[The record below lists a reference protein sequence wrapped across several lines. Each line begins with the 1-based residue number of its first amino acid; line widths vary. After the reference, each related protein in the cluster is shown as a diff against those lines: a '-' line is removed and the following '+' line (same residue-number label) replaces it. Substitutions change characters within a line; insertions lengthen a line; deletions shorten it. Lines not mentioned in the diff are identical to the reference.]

1 MNYSFPVI
9 DNHPTMS
16 RHYCEMCGGEVDRK
30 GEPIQSTGVDAK
42 RGDIIAA
49 LEILR
54 WAYRLHLNRP
64 QMLTVIGIKVEHPE
78 YTMRD
83 LETYTAVKRSRICDI
98 MREAVEIMPALS
110 PILGLE
116 TPKARGQR
124 QRRKQERNEHEQ
136 DG

>member
-9 DNHPTMS
+9 DNHPAMS
-16 RHYCEMCGGEVDRK
+16 RHYCEMCGAEVDRK
-30 GEPIQSTGVDAK
+30 GEPVQSVGVDSK
-42 RGDIIAA
+42 RGDILAA

-54 WAYRLHLNRP
+54 WACRLHLHRP
-64 QMLTVIGIKVEHPE
+64 QMLAVIGLKVEHPE

-83 LETYTAVKRSRICDI
+83 LERYAGVRRSRICDI
-98 MREAVEIMPALS
+98 MREAIEIMPGLS

-124 QRRKQERNEHEQ
+124 QRRNNERNKQ
-136 DG
+136 